1 MFTGIVEEIGRV
13 ISVQYGQLTI
23 EAGAVLQGL
32 DIGGSIS
39 VNGVCLTVTK
49 FGAKSF
55 FVDVMAE
62 TLKRSNLEFLS
73 SGDNVNLERPLILGG
88 PLGGHLVQ
96 GHVDATG
103 KLSSVRI
110 DGKASLISFEAPDEV
125 MRYVVDKGFIAV
137 DGISLTVVS
146 RDSNSFQVSVV
157 EHTRRNTTLADRRV
171 GSPVNLEVD
180 IIAKYV
186 EQLGQVQQGGIT
198 ASFLQENGFLV
209 S

>member
-49 FGAKSF
+49 FSAKSF

>member
-1 MFTGIVEEIGRV
+1 MFTGIVEEIGRG

-103 KLSSVRI
+103 KLSSVRM